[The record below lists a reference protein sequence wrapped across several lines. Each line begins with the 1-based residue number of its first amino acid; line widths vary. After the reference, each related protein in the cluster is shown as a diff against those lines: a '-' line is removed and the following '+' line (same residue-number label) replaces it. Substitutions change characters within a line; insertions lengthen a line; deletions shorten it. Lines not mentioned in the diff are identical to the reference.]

1 MRYNCYSVG
10 NYAKIIPRRAFPNSF
25 DMFNGHTGKYHTH
38 PCNGMEQPHNVVNTR
53 PFSSQCFLQKI
64 L

>member
-25 DMFNGHTGKYHTH
+25 DMFNGHTGKYHTIH
-38 PCNGMEQPHNVVNTR
+38 VLSLLNASYKKYCEASYV
-53 PFSSQCFLQKI
+53 
-64 L
+64 